1 LGSFISHFSN
11 FSHNFIVIIVKVRA
25 GKKFLPYA
33 VRYGKRYYERRK
45 YNKGMYA
52 GMGAGAGYYAGNRM
66 NQHGDYYPSDGYND
80 PSVIYHDPSDDIY
93 HDPSDNYNY
102 PPVVNEPPKQI
113 DGKPPTV
120 FYCIQEDLNSTL
132 VNDTLNEEGFG
143 VCNISGELVTCPIEI
158 QCKTDEADNCC
169 EGSFMRL
176 LLFIYSLKI

>member
-1 LGSFISHFSN
+1 MGSCISHFSN
-11 FSHNFIVIIVKVRA
+11 FSHKFIVIIIKVRA

-33 VRYGKRYYERRK
+33 IRYGKRYYERRK

-52 GMGAGAGYYAGNRM
+52 GMGAGAGYYAGSRM
-66 NQHGDYYPSDGYND
+66 NQQGDYYPSDGYND
-80 PSVIYHDPSDDIY
+80 PS
-93 HDPSDNYNY
+93 DNYNY
-102 PPVVNEPPKQI
+102 PPIVDEPPEQI

-132 VNDTLNEEGFG
+132 VNNTLNEEGFG

-169 EGSFMRL
+169 EGSFMKL
-176 LLFIYSLKI
+176 LLFVYLLKI